1 MIRSGALGD
10 TTLVEPQA
18 HVFTRYKL
26 PWMTLP
32 TDVPVFE
39 EFYDREKV
47 YPKDSFEKWTELV
60 NNNG

>member
-1 MIRSGALGD
+1 MYLLDISYL
-10 TTLVEPQA
+10 
-18 HVFTRYKL
+18 
-26 PWMTLP
+26 MTLP